1 MLSLANVWD
10 ESVQFAS
17 TMENKFSLL
26 RCLVFHWVS
35 ELNHAPALRLLGL
48 MQEEPVARG
57 RREPGCS
64 LRACP
69 GMGEE
74 QSESIN
80 WETLLRNAE
89 RSVEEGMQVMEGCRG
104 GWAVITDPPLQE
116 SEGRVADRKS
126 CLNRAVIQLS
136 ISGGTRWAGLVY
148 WEGGSKAGEQQ
159 AAVWG
164 GGSWAFLKGR
174 QHCLSGKSRLYPS
187 MKEEKVSRVQ
197 GCSCFAGAQL
207 KSWRIWVPL
216 EALSLTWG

>member
-136 ISGGTRWAGLVY
+136 ISGGTRWAGLG
-148 WEGGSKAGEQQ
+148 WFTGKADQRLESNKQRSGEEGAELSSRDSSIVCLGRAGSIWAWKKKRFQGFKV
-159 AAVWG
+159 AAVLQEHNWKAE
-164 GGSWAFLKGR
+164 GSECLLK
-174 QHCLSGKSRLYPS
+174 PS
-187 MKEEKVSRVQ
+187 
-197 GCSCFAGAQL
+197 
-207 KSWRIWVPL
+207 P
-216 EALSLTWG
+216 